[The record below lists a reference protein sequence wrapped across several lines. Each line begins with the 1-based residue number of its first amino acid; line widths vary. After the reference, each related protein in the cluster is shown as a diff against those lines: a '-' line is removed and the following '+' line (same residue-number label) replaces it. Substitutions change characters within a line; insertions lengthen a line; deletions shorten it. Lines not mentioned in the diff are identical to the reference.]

1 MKLCLERAGR
11 QMSVSGGTWMVTE
24 RPIGDTAST
33 PGLLSQCHLK
43 LEVEAE
49 AEAEPARSHAMLVK
63 SIFVMGVRESSMSW

>member
-11 QMSVSGGTWMVTE
+11 QMSVSGGTWMVIE
-24 RPIGDTAST
+24 RPIGDTGST

-43 LEVEAE
+43 LDVEAE

-63 SIFVMGVRESSMSW
+63 SIFVICVREASISW